1 MDFEVTG
8 LLPGSTYTIAV
19 RAKKKFGTSKYM
31 RMDDDD
37 NDGDDDDH
45 DDDNDDDDD
54 DDDDNDDSDDSEDLV
69 RKWSKKGDTDKGWDC
84 GEEVAVHLDVGHQA
98 LHLVVTMMM
107 MEATHSTHPY

>member
-19 RAKKKFGTSKYM
+19 RAKNKFGTSKYM

-54 DDDDNDDSDDSEDLV
+54 DDDDNDDSDDSEDYDEKAEREIL
-69 RKWSKKGDTDKGWDC
+69 KLWGK
-84 GEEVAVHLDVGHQA
+84 
-98 LHLVVTMMM
+98 
-107 MEATHSTHPY
+107 STKTKFVWICEP